1 MLRVLHLHICKYGD
15 RKQLTRGRRNSNSVA
30 DSTPSRLRGA
40 PAFRNIPRPICSA
53 NHSFRAKALGN
64 DLGAAAQGLPLYPRP
79 SSATRSATRSCFH
92 YHHRWCEKTLV
103 NPEHVSDCALCH
115 GDPFWPGP
123 GVSWCCCC
131 PALGCHLSYV
141 YWRSPRAVKKEGT
154 RRAISGWP
162 GTPPCVRRASARSKD
177 ARGPPRKTA
186 NGRDSGRTRAPSGNS
201 AGSAGSAG
209 FFVVRRRRHGNG
221 KEHVT
226 AVDRPAAQR
235 LADQATER
243 PGRTCVRSR
252 VTAQRLSAIRRHH
265 PRVTACLRNTAASGI
280 VYFFNLWGFAGAPET
295 TPPAVWGQQL
305 WRRTPYSEHA
315 SSNVAVLVRRLVF
328 AMLKDKRNP
337 RVFRNERRVKN
348 GVAFTPSPTSR
359 ANKLT

>member
-1 MLRVLHLHICKYGD
+1 M
-15 RKQLTRGRRNSNSVA
+15 
-30 DSTPSRLRGA
+30 ST
-40 PAFRNIPRPICSA
+40 
-53 NHSFRAKALGN
+53 
-64 DLGAAAQGLPLYPRP
+64 
-79 SSATRSATRSCFH
+79 
-92 YHHRWCEKTLV
+92 
-103 NPEHVSDCALCH
+103 
-115 GDPFWPGP
+115 
-123 GVSWCCCC
+123 GV
-131 PALGCHLSYV
+131 P
-141 YWRSPRAVKKEGT
+141 PRAVKKEGT

-201 AGSAGSAG
+201 AGSAG

-221 KEHVT
+221 NKKK
-226 AVDRPAAQR
+226 RGPARDCGRSTGGSAIGGPGHSQ

-243 PGRTCVRSR
+243 PGKTCVRSR

-295 TPPAVWGQQL
+295 TLPAVWGQQL

-315 SSNVAVLVRRLVF
+315 SSNVAVLVRCLVF